1 MASNRKAIERV
12 FIVCRYKTV
21 PSPSY
26 IANSIYYD
34 LGFRGWGST
43 SASSLVE
50 FSRSVPPLLTNFASS
65 ESSMMG
71 GLLLTQHPRMP

>member
-1 MASNRKAIERV
+1 MFSILKLFSLFSKNAIAKGALIMASNRKAIERV

-34 LGFRGWGST
+34 LGF
-43 SASSLVE
+43 
-50 FSRSVPPLLTNFASS
+50 
-65 ESSMMG
+65 G
-71 GLLLTQHPRMP
+71 G